1 MAVLTEIAGRYMID
15 IFTDRVRAIVTTE
28 AVTRESRVI
37 NVRRNPAGGR
47 VAVIAV
53 VAARN
58 VRRVFAR
65 RNRAVMAGQT
75 GADNLGVVNRNR
87 RLKECGAMAIFTDIG
102 GENVIRV
109 FPD

>member
-1 MAVLTEIAGRYMID
+1 MAVLAEIAGRYMIN
-15 IFTDRVRAIVTTE
+15 IFTDRVRAVVTTE

-37 NVRRNPAGGR
+37 NIRRNPAGGR
-47 VAVIAV
+47 VAVVAV
-53 VAARN
+53 VATRN
-58 VRRVFAR
+58 MRRVFAR
-65 RNRAVMAGQT
+65 RNRAIMAGQT
-75 GADNLGVVNRNR
+75 SADNLGVINHNR